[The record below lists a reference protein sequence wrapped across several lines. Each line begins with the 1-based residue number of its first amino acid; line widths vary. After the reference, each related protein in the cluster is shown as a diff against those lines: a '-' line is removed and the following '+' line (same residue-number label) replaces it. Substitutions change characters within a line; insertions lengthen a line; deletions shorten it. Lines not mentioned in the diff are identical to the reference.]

1 MVKLEKLT
9 KQFGDF
15 TAVDHIT
22 LEIQKGEIFGLLG
35 ENGAG
40 KTTTL
45 RMLATMLK
53 PTEGSASIDG
63 YDTVKDDTQVRAN
76 IGILFGGETGLY
88 DRLTAR
94 ENIEYF
100 GELYDMTKEQLNE
113 AIAKTSKLLEMEEY
127 IDKRVGN
134 FSKGMKQKT
143 AFARA
148 TIHDPKVLLLD
159 EPTSGLDVTAAL
171 QVHEFIKESSKAGKT
186 VVFSSHTMA
195 EVEKLCDRVGIIH
208 KGKLIAVDTLEG
220 LKEKYH
226 NDNLEEIFTILT
238 QDGGDHHEL

>member
-171 QVHEFIKESSKAGKT
+171 QVHEFIKESSKVGKT

>member
-1 MVKLEKLT
+1 M
-9 KQFGDF
+9 
-15 TAVDHIT
+15 
-22 LEIQKGEIFGLLG
+22 
-35 ENGAG
+35 
-40 KTTTL
+40 
-45 RMLATMLK
+45 
-53 PTEGSASIDG
+53 
-63 YDTVKDDTQVRAN
+63 
-76 IGILFGGETGLY
+76 
-88 DRLTAR
+88 
-94 ENIEYF
+94 
-100 GELYDMTKEQLNE
+100 
-113 AIAKTSKLLEMEEY
+113 
-127 IDKRVGN
+127 
-134 FSKGMKQKT
+134 
-143 AFARA
+143 
-148 TIHDPKVLLLD
+148 LLD

>member
-1 MVKLEKLT
+1 MVKLENLT

-15 TAVDHIT
+15 TAVDQLSLTIP
-22 LEIQKGEIFGLLG
+22 EGEIFGLLG

-53 PTEGSASIDG
+53 PTAGKAELAGF
-63 YDTVKDDTQVRAN
+63 DTVKSDSKVREN

-100 GELYDMTKEQLNE
+100 GQLYDMTKEELNTQIE
-113 AIAKTSKLLEMEEY
+113 KMVKALDMGEY
-127 IDKRVGN
+127 IDKRVGK

-148 TIHDPKVLLLD
+148 IIHDPKILLLD
-159 EPTSGLDVTAAL
+159 EPTSGLDVTAAV
-171 QVHEFIKESSKAGKT
+171 QVHEFIKECKKAGKT
-186 VVFSSHTMA
+186 IIFSSHTMG
-195 EVEKLCDRVGIIH
+195 EVEKLCDRVAIIH
-208 KGKLIAVDTLEG
+208 KGKLITVDTLDA
-220 LKEKYH
+220 LRKQYH
-226 NDNLEEIFTILT
+226 NEDLEEIFTTLIK
-238 QDGGDHHEL
+238 GGNE